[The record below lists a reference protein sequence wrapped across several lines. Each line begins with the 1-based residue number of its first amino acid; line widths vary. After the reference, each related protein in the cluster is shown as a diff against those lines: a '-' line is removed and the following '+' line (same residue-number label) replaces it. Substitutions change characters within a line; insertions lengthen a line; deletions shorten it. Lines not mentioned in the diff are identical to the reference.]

1 VSSSH
6 WLGCR
11 EPAEYQKVLRIFNAI
26 TSIVMAF
33 EYSDD
38 SSINEY
44 FLNLSYSDETDA
56 SEENTGMVWRG

>member
-1 VSSSH
+1 
-6 WLGCR
+6 
-11 EPAEYQKVLRIFNAI
+11 
-26 TSIVMAF
+26 MAF

-56 SEENTGMVWRG
+56 SEENTGMVWRS